1 MQDLGLSHLWSQGDV
16 VMRATAIILLIMS
29 VLSWIVILTKAWD
42 LVRLKSMARG
52 AEMRF
57 WRSDNFDHAL
67 DTLGANDANPFRAL
81 AMAGREAAQHH
92 LASQPQLQDALDISD
107 WLTRSLRSAND
118 EAVAH
123 MQSGLAVLAS
133 VGSTAPFVGLFGTV
147 WGIYHALIGIGGA
160 GVPTIDK
167 VAGPVGEALIMT
179 AFGLAVAI
187 PAVLGYNTL
196 SRGNKG
202 VISKLNRFAHDL
214 HAYFVTGARVRPTT
228 SARAD
233 DGSMRLAVEN

>member
-1 MQDLGLSHLWSQGDV
+1 MQDIGLSHLWSQGDFV
-16 VMRATAIILLIMS
+16 IRATAIILLIMS

-42 LVRLKSMARG
+42 LVRLKRMAHG
-52 AEMRF
+52 AEKRF
-57 WRSDNFDHAL
+57 WHSDNFDHAL
-67 DTLGANDANPFRAL
+67 DTLGTNDANPFRML
-81 AMAGREAAQHH
+81 AITGSEAAEQHR
-92 LASQPQLQDALDISD
+92 ASQPELQDALDISD
-107 WLTRSLRSAND
+107 WLTRSLRSAID
-118 EAVAH
+118 EAVGN

-147 WGIYHALIGIGGA
+147 WGIYHALIGIGA
-160 GVPTIDK
+160 SGVPTIDK

-187 PAVLGYNTL
+187 PAVLGYNAL

-214 HAYFVTGARVRPTT
+214 HAYFVTGARVRPSTAKS
-228 SARAD
+228 SAD
-233 DGSMRLAVEN
+233 LGVVI